1 MSICSASRKLRILKQ
16 YSIVRNISDFLY
28 MKAVMLRMVRFFL
41 GAAAEML
48 YVSLL
53 VFLGISIGLFSLYV
67 TNADDISDLLQRPL
81 SETSVLLDRTGT
93 TPLYELHG
101 EENRTVIS
109 HDAIPDTVRLA
120 TIAAEDNSFY
130 SHHGV
135 DIPSII
141 RAAVANVRAGDI
153 EQGASTITQQLARI
167 AFLSREKTFSRK
179 IREAI
184 LAIKIERVFSKEDIL
199 DLYLNTVPYGSNAYG
214 IERAAQTFF
223 GKSARDLS
231 LDEAALLSAL
241 PRATAHYSPYGSHRE
256 ELRSRQRHI
265 LETMERLGFISEYE
279 ARRAIDTNTFAYIV
293 PLSAPIH
300 APHFVFAVLDELER
314 RYGMDFLET
323 RGLRIR
329 TTLDLGMQENAE
341 AAVEKGVIRNA
352 SRRAENA
359 ALVSVD
365 VATGDVLAMVGSR
378 NYFDTAIDG
387 KVNVTLRPR
396 QPGSAFK
403 PFVYALAFERGY
415 EPETLLYDVPTNFGP
430 DGSGRDYVPKD
441 YDGRYRGALP
451 MKEALP
457 QSLNIPAVQTLSVVG
472 VSDAISFARR
482 LGITTLSDSRPY
494 GLALVLGGAEV
505 LSLDMA
511 SAFASFASEG
521 IRRTPRF
528 ILSVDESHGEVH
540 DVFPIEESTVLST
553 EVARRINTVLS
564 DNSLRAP
571 IFGANSPLA
580 FPKGEV
586 AAKTGTTQYFND
598 AWTVGYTPSLS
609 VAVWAGNNDNSPMA
623 YGSDGVFVAA
633 PIWRDFLNHVLP
645 RYPQQTFAPYQ
656 MKKSDEA
663 ILADRFGKH
672 ADEYAKDGKK
682 KDKKEKEKKK
692 KK

>member
-1 MSICSASRKLRILKQ
+1 M
-16 YSIVRNISDFLY
+16 VDVPDFLY

-41 GAAAEML
+41 GAAAEVL
-48 YVSLL
+48 YVFLL
-53 VFLGISIGLFSLYV
+53 AFLGITLGLLSLYV
-67 TNADDISDLLQRPL
+67 TNADDVSDLLNRPL

-93 TPLYELHG
+93 TVLYELHG
-101 EENRTVIS
+101 EENRTVIG
-109 HDAIPDTVRLA
+109 HDAIPDSVRFA

-130 SHHGV
+130 SHRGV
-135 DIPSII
+135 DIQSII

-184 LAIKIERVFSKEDIL
+184 LAVKIECAFSKDEIL

-223 GKSARDLS
+223 GKSARDIS
-231 LDEAALLSAL
+231 LDEAAFLAAL
-241 PRATAHYSPYGSHRE
+241 PRATTHYSPYGTHRE
-256 ELRSRQRHI
+256 DLRSRQEHI
-265 LETMERLGFISEYE
+265 IETMKQLGYVGEYEERL
-279 ARRAIDTNTFAYIV
+279 ALDANTFAKVV
-293 PLSAPIH
+293 PPSVSIR
-300 APHFVFAVLDELER
+300 APHFVFAVLDELEKQ
-314 RYGMDFLET
+314 YGMEFLET

-329 TTLDLGMQENAE
+329 TSIDLDMQEAAE
-341 AAVEKGVIRNA
+341 AAVKRGVLRNA

-359 ALVSVD
+359 ALVAVD

-378 NYFDTAIDG
+378 NYFDTTIDG

-430 DGSGRDYVPKD
+430 DGSGRDYIPKD

-472 VSDAISFARR
+472 VPNALAFARR
-482 LGITTLSDSRPY
+482 LGITTLDDGRPY
-494 GLALVLGGAEV
+494 GLSLVLGGAEV
-505 LSLDMA
+505 LPLDMA

-521 IRRTPRF
+521 IHRAPRL
-528 ILSVDESHGEVH
+528 ILSVDDSRGQLH
-540 DVFPIEESTVLST
+540 DVSPVEASTVLSPQT
-553 EVARRINTVLS
+553 ARRINTILS

-571 IFGANSPLA
+571 IFGTNSPLA

-609 VAVWAGNNDNSPMA
+609 VAVWAGNNDNSPMTSGA
-623 YGSDGVFVAA
+623 DGVFVAA
-633 PIWRDFLNHVLP
+633 PIWRDFLNQVLP
-645 RYPQQTFAPYQ
+645 RYPRQTFATYET
-656 MKKSDEA
+656 KKSDVGT
-663 ILADRFGKH
+663 LAERFGKH
-672 ADEYAKDGKK
+672 LDEYGKDDKKK
-682 KDKKEKEKKK
+682 KDSKKK
-692 KK
+692 KKK

>member
-1 MSICSASRKLRILKQ
+1 MVGIP
-16 YSIVRNISDFLY
+16 DFLR
-28 MKAVMLRMVRFFL
+28 MKAMVIRIGRFFA
-41 GAAAEML
+41 GAAAEVL
-48 YVSLL
+48 YVFLLACLGVSLGL
-53 VFLGISIGLFSLYV
+53 LSIYV
-67 TNADDISDLLQRPL
+67 TNADDVSDLLHRPL

-93 TPLYELHG
+93 TTLYEIHG
-101 EENRTVIS
+101 EENRTVIDHAS
-109 HDAIPDTVRLA
+109 IPDTVRWA
-120 TIAAEDNSFY
+120 TLAAEDNSFY
-130 SHHGV
+130 SHRGI
-135 DIPSII
+135 DILSIV
-141 RAAVANVRAGDI
+141 RAAVANVRAQGI

-167 AFLSREKTFSRK
+167 AFLSREKTLSRK

-184 LAIKIERVFSKEDIL
+184 LAIKIERTFSKDEIL

-214 IERAAQTFF
+214 IERASQTFF
-223 GKSARDLS
+223 GKSAKDLS
-231 LDEAALLSAL
+231 LDETAFLAAL
-241 PRATAHYSPYGSHRE
+241 PRATTHYSPYGSHRD
-256 ELRSRQRHI
+256 ELRARQHHI

-279 ARRAIDTNTFAYIV
+279 SHLALDVNTFSQLI
-293 PLSAPIH
+293 PPSTPIR

-314 RYGMDFLET
+314 RYGTEFLET

-329 TTLDLGMQENAE
+329 TSIDLGMQGAAE
-341 AAVEKGVIRNA
+341 LAVKKGVVRNM

-359 ALVSVD
+359 ALVAVD

-378 NYFDTAIDG
+378 DYFDTAIDG
-387 KVNVTLRPR
+387 KVNVTLRSR

-430 DGSGRDYVPKD
+430 DGSGRDYIPKD

-472 VSDAISFARR
+472 VPDAIRFARQ
-482 LGITTLSDSRPY
+482 LGITTLDDGRPY
-494 GLALVLGGAEV
+494 GLSLVLGGAEV
-505 LSLDMA
+505 RPLDMA

-521 IRRTPRF
+521 LRRTPRL
-528 ILSVDESHGEVH
+528 ILSVDDSHGLVH
-540 DVFPIEESTVLST
+540 DEYPVEEERVVSVQT
-553 EVARRINTVLS
+553 ARRMNTILS

-571 IFGANSPLA
+571 IFGTKSPLA

-609 VAVWAGNNDNSPMA
+609 VAVWAGNNDNSPMT

-633 PIWRDFLNHVLP
+633 PIWRDFLNQVLP
-645 RYPQQTFAPYQ
+645 QYPQQIFTSYET
-656 MKKSDEA
+656 KKSDVA
-663 ILADRFGKH
+663 VLAERFGKH
-672 ADEYAKDGKK
+672 ADEYGTD
-682 KDKKEKEKKK
+682 KEKKGDSKKK
-692 KK
+692 KKKQQSEVIAR